1 MWWCMDNA
9 NERRNGRAGSYSC
22 GHKTDGYREA
32 MSALVET
39 QVNTY
44 RTSSILMADF
54 WRPENLAEIGKAV
67 GRRLPGLDL
76 ADAEKVFECPTE
88 PVLDG
93 EVVGG
98 ASMTDLMIRD
108 ARHQIAIEGKY
119 TEYAWGPSETL
130 NEWLSKKPTG
140 SDIAK
145 RRHIAKAWLD
155 MIGRAGCTGICSLGE
170 LISECGEIGYQFLH
184 RTASA
189 CHNATAHG
197 VRKPTLVYQLIFDK
211 DDAGQIAARDAFK
224 ASLRRWATLL
234 KLKNM
239 RFFVMEVPVTNG
251 KRVEGRTAEL
261 DGRFRGCRGSVFTTL
276 ADESLYDFDFDGIV
290 FADMLS
296 RVCGTMELSDV
307 RDALKAGCEVT
318 ILVRHAER
326 PALDPADRT
335 FGASLPLTE
344 RGWCTARQFG
354 GMLAYALRPQ
364 SVAFY
369 ASNTF
374 RTVQTACGMAI
385 GLDESE
391 KSAAIERKI
400 RLSESLGSES
410 PFFGPADERWALV
423 AEGCGHDRM
432 NDYFRS
438 GLMRGYRPL
447 HQAADEIELALN
459 DMRADGD
466 RLVVAV
472 THDINV
478 AAFLAAR
485 SVIAS
490 FTEETWPGYLD
501 AAVVVR
507 RPDGCTEYGVLRW
520 HKELEGLYLLPWEV

>member
-1 MWWCMDNA
+1 MN
-9 NERRNGRAGSYSC
+9 NESERIHGRAGSYSC

-32 MSALVET
+32 VSALVET

-44 RTSSILMADF
+44 RTSSILVADF
-54 WRPENLAEIGKAV
+54 WRPENLAEIGKVV

-76 ADAEKVFECPTE
+76 PNADKVFECPTE

-108 ARHQIAIEGKY
+108 DRHQIAIEGKY
-119 TEYAWGPSETL
+119 TEYEWGPSETL
-130 NEWLSKKPTG
+130 SEWLFKKPTG
-140 SDIAK
+140 CNIAK

-155 MIGRAGCTGICSLGE
+155 MIVRAGCTDMRSLGE
-170 LISECGEIGYQFLH
+170 LLGECGEIGYQFLH

-189 CHNATAHG
+189 CHNATSQDM
-197 VRKPTLVYQLIFDK
+197 RKPVLVYQLFFDRV
-211 DDAGQIAARDAFK
+211 DAEQIAARDAFK

-239 RFFVMEVPVTNG
+239 RFLVMEVPVTNG
-251 KRVEGRTAEL
+251 KRVDERTAEL
-261 DGRFRGCRGSVFTTL
+261 DGRFKGCRASVFTAL
-276 ADESLYDFDFDGIV
+276 AYESLYDFDFDGIV
-290 FADMLS
+290 FDDMLS
-296 RVCGTMELSDV
+296 RVRGTMELSDV
-307 RDALKAGCEVT
+307 RDALKEGGEVT

-326 PALDPADRT
+326 PPLDPADRT

-354 GMLAYALRPQ
+354 GMLAYTLRPQ

-374 RTVQTACGMAI
+374 RTVQTACAMAI
-385 GLDESE
+385 ELDEPE
-391 KSAAIERKI
+391 KNAAIERKV
-400 RLSESLGSES
+400 RLSEFLGSDS
-410 PFFGPADERWALV
+410 PFFGSADERWALV

-432 NDYFRS
+432 NDYFRC
-438 GLMRGYRPL
+438 GQMRGYRPL
-447 HQAADEIELALN
+447 HQAADEFELALD
-459 DMRADGD
+459 DMHADGD

-478 AAFLAAR
+478 AAFLVAR
-485 SVIAS
+485 GVIAS